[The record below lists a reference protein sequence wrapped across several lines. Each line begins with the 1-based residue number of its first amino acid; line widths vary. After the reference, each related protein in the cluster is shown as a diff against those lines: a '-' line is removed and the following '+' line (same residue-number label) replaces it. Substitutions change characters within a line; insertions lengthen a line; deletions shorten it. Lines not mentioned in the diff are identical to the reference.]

1 MELNCPQKELNTHL
15 GLVGRAVP
23 GRPPY
28 PVLGNVLLVADVAT
42 QQLHL
47 TAFDLSLA
55 METRFPAQVQ
65 EGGALTLPAKLLG
78 EIVAK
83 LPDQPLAF
91 SFEGER
97 MSLQTTGV
105 GASSYQIPTLP
116 ASEFPDLPRLVD
128 AQTLVV
134 AKDLFLAGL
143 RGVLFAASGDEAKQI
158 LTGVHLTMQDERL
171 EFAATDGH
179 RLAVV
184 ETEIEGPAGQS
195 PAGLKLEATIP
206 ARALRELERMLQRY
220 GGDALNLHL
229 DPSYA
234 DFQFL
239 PPPDAE
245 GMPEA
250 SGYQQ
255 RLISCV
261 LDGAYPNYRQL
272 IPRDFSRRVVVN
284 RAELVAALERLAILA
299 AQRNNVVKFALD
311 GMSTLRLSV
320 EATDVGRGD
329 EQVAVEMTGDAL
341 ELAFNVKYILDG
353 LKVMGSDH
361 VQLDLNTPVTPAIW
375 SPLGETKLTY
385 LVMPIQLRS

>member
-28 PVLGNVLLVADVAT
+28 PVLGNVLMVADAAT

-55 METRFPAQVQ
+55 METRFPAQVA

-91 SFEGER
+91 TLEGER

-158 LTGVHLTMQDERL
+158 LTGVHLTMQGERL

-184 ETEIEGPAGQS
+184 ETEIEDSAGQMTG
-195 PAGLKLEATIP
+195 GLKLEATIP

-220 GGDALNLHL
+220 GGDTLNLYL

-239 PPPDAE
+239 PADVE
-245 GMPEA
+245 GPSEA

-255 RLISCV
+255 RLISRV

-284 RAELVAALERLAILA
+284 RVELVAALERLAILA

-311 GMSTLRLSV
+311 GGSTLRLSV

-329 EQVAVEMTGDAL
+329 EQVTVEMTGDPL

-385 LVMPIQLRS
+385 LVMPIQLRN